1 MGKGSLLGLIII
13 IALITIAANNL
24 KSDYGNKENNVVIH
38 ELDDPGNLNPT
49 NYSGASS
56 GYILELIYETLLGTD
71 MKTLEIIPVLAESL
85 PRIEVYA
92 DTFIA
97 IHYKIKDEAKW
108 FDGKPITGY
117 DVAFSLKVIKNPHV
131 NAPRLRPYYEVLD
144 SIYINPENPKEFT
157 LFASKKYMDLL
168 EISGGFF
175 VLPEH
180 ILDPEGL
187 MRPFGLKV
195 LTHHPDKVRDS
206 EALKKFAEKYNNIK
220 RDTLLIR
227 GSGPYML
234 SKLETDQEIVLRRNE
249 NWWADKLPSEK
260 KNMFLVAYP
269 EKITRKIINDFT
281 TMEVALMG
289 RQLDVAGPTP
299 KQYIKFRHTKAIT
312 KYYNLY
318 DTTSLAYGFIGLN
331 MKNPKLSDVRVR
343 RALAHL
349 INKEVIIKNFLYGL
363 GTPVIGPIHPALK
376 KYYNDTITPYEYNPE
391 KAKQLLKE
399 AGWEDTD
406 GDGILDK
413 EIDGQR
419 VPFVLSYIYNSGN
432 DIRKNIGLLFQE
444 EARKVGIKVVIQQ
457 LDWSVFLEK
466 LDRRDF
472 ETCALAWIGGPRP
485 SDPKQIWHTESY
497 YAEGGDNFVGFGNA
511 YTDSLIEAI
520 RTELDENKRAELW
533 KLLQVEIHKQV
544 PYIFLYAPKG
554 LRAISK
560 RFDAYVS
567 IVRPGYNVREF
578 KLKSPEL

>member
-1 MGKGSLLGLIII
+1 MGKGSLIGIVLIIAAITI
-13 IALITIAANNL
+13 IANNI
-24 KSDYGNKENNVVIH
+24 KEDYGNKENNVVIH
-38 ELDDPGNLNPT
+38 ELDDPGTLNPT
-49 NYSGASS
+49 NYSGAGS
-56 GYILELIYETLLGTD
+56 GYILELIYDALLGTD

-85 PRIEVYA
+85 PRIKVYS

-97 IHYKIKDEAKW
+97 FYYKIKEEAKW
-108 FDGKPITGY
+108 TDGKPVTGY
-117 DVAFSLKVIKNPHV
+117 DVAFSLKIIKNPHV
-131 NAPRLRPYYEVLD
+131 DAPRLRPYYEMLD
-144 SIYINPENPKEFT
+144 SIYINPDNPKEFT
-157 LFASKKYMDLL
+157 LFASQKYMNLI
-168 EISGGFF
+168 EMSGGFF
-175 VLPEH
+175 ILPEH
-180 ILDPEGL
+180 LLDPEGL

-195 LTHHPDKVRDS
+195 LTHHPEKVRDS
-206 EALKKFAEKYNNIK
+206 EALRKFAEKYNDIK
-220 RDTLLIR
+220 RDTALIK
-227 GSGPYML
+227 GSGPYIL
-234 SKLETDQEIVLRRNE
+234 SKWETEQEIVLKRKS
-249 NWWADKLPSEK
+249 NWWADSLPEEK

-269 EKITRKIINDFT
+269 EKVTRKIINDFT

-289 RQLDVAGPTP
+289 RNLDVAAPRE
-299 KQYIKFRHTKAIT
+299 KQYIKFKNSKVIT

-318 DTTSLAYGFIGLN
+318 DTTSLAYVFIGLN

-349 INKEVIIKNFLYGL
+349 IDKNVIIKNFLLGL
-363 GTPVIGPIHPALK
+363 GTPVIGPIHPVLK
-376 KYYNDTITPYEYNPE
+376 KYYNDTIKPYEYNPE
-391 KAKQLLKE
+391 KARKLLKE

-413 EIDGQR
+413 EINGER

-432 DIRKNIGLLFQE
+432 DTRKNIGLLFQE

-466 LDRRDF
+466 LDQRDF

-520 RTELDENKRAELW
+520 RTELDEDKRAELW

-554 LRAISK
+554 LRVISK